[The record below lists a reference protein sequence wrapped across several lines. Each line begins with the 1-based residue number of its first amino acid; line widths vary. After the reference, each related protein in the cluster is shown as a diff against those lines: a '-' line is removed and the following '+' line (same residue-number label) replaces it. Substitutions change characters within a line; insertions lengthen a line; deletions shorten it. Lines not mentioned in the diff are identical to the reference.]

1 MFTCTVVMC
10 THVFHML
17 LHVYYRLCRFRFLCM
32 AYYMYIVCEWFRYD
46 LKVTIG
52 VCTFCV
58 RRRYMYTLQ
67 AVSEYSLSYTCK
79 SMIG

>member
-1 MFTCTVVMC
+1 MC

-58 RRRYMYTLQ
+58 RRRYMYAYFTSRLRVLTVLHLYVNQ
-67 AVSEYSLSYTCK
+67 
-79 SMIG
+79 